1 MSLFCGT
8 KSCSRR
14 RPKKFIH
21 EYEVGSAYTA
31 DDLTMGKITFTV
43 EEIVPVSTSTLTG
56 EKFEEPGLLVNIN
69 GVSDI
74 KIIPHFLSNVKKK
87 SDGGGLKPR
96 KGRKGKKGKK
106 GKKNRNNKTKR
117 KSRRKTKNKSTKK
130 KQRTKRR
137 N

>member
-1 MSLFCGT
+1 MPFCGT
-8 KSCSRR
+8 NPCGPRSQ
-14 RPKKFIH
+14 KKFIH
-21 EYEVGSAYTA
+21 EYEVGSTYTA
-31 DDLTMGKITFTV
+31 YHFTKGKITFTV
-43 EEIVPVSTSTLTG
+43 KKIVPVSTSTLTG
-56 EKFEEPGLLVNIN
+56 EIIKEPGLLVNIN
-69 GVSDI
+69 GVSEII
-74 KIIPHFLSNVKKK
+74 KPRYLSNVIKK

-117 KSRRKTKNKSTKK
+117 KSRRKTKKKSTKK